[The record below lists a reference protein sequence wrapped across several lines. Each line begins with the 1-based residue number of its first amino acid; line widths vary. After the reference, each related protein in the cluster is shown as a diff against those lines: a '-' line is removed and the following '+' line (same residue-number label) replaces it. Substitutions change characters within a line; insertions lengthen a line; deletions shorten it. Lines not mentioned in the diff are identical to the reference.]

1 MIKNEKLTPK
11 TFMKRISK
19 KKSDENKIFSDENYL
34 KYLSIEKLYDKK
46 KDSEYYYNLKHLI
59 NSTSSSEISDAL
71 FSLTNNNGVLEGLK
85 SISGLKAYGRVVT
98 SETSADDW
106 GTSTL
111 AIDEAEEG
119 EVIFIKTQPVNYSE
133 DSNFKKMKGAAVW
146 GELTSLAAKSKKIAG
161 TFVWGYVRDIDNL
174 TGLNYPVFALD
185 TCPNAGVAL
194 GQGTI
199 NKSIH
204 LANHSINQG
213 DFIFGDKSGVVLVP
227 NALFGS
233 VMKKVIDI
241 KRNEKNIREDIRKG
255 RSLSEITELK

>member
-1 MIKNEKLTPK
+1 MSKNEKLTPK

-19 KKSDENKIFSDENYL
+19 KKSCENKIFSDENYL
-34 KYLSIEKLYDKK
+34 KYLSIENLYDK
-46 KDSEYYYNLKHLI
+46 DNEYYYNLKLLI

-85 SISGLKAYGRVVT
+85 SINDLKAYGGVVT
-98 SETSADDW
+98 VETSSDDW

-119 EVIFIKTQPVNYSE
+119 EVIFIKTQDVDHSE
-133 DSNFKKMKGAAVW
+133 GSNFKKMKGSAVW
-146 GELTSLAAKSKKIAG
+146 GELASLAAKSKKIAG
-161 TFVWGYVRDIDNL
+161 TFVGGYVRDIDNL
-174 TGLNYPVFALD
+174 IDLNYPVFALD
-185 TCPNAGVAL
+185 TCPNAGSAL

-204 LANHSINQG
+204 LADHNINPG

-227 NALFGS
+227 NALFGI

-241 KRNEKNIREDIRKG
+241 KRNERNIREGIGKG
-255 RSLSEITELK
+255 INLSEIVGLK

>member
-1 MIKNEKLTPK
+1 MSKNEKLTPK

-19 KKSDENKIFSDENYL
+19 KKSGENKIFSDENYL
-34 KYLSIEKLYDKK
+34 KYLSIENLYDK
-46 KDSEYYYNLKHLI
+46 DNEYHYNLKLLI

-85 SISGLKAYGRVVT
+85 SINGLKAYGGIVT
-98 SETSADDW
+98 AEAFSDDW
-106 GTSTL
+106 GTSAL

-119 EVIFIKTQPVNYSE
+119 KVIFIKTQAVNYSE
-133 DSNFKKMKGAAVW
+133 GSNFKKTKDVAVW
-146 GELTSLAAKSKKIAG
+146 GELASLAAKSKKIAG

-174 TGLNYPVFALD
+174 IDLSYPVFALD
-185 TCPNAGVAL
+185 TCPNAGSAL
-194 GQGTI
+194 GQGTV

-204 LANHSINQG
+204 LADHNINPG

-227 NALFGS
+227 NALFGI

-241 KRNEKNIREDIRKG
+241 KRNEKNIREGIGKG
-255 RSLSEITELK
+255 ISLSEIVGLK